1 MIKQMMPVFKWLL
14 LLQVLIGLVLQFSLW
29 CSDASLLSIW
39 QLDRQIAQY
48 QQANQLLVER
58 NQRVLKNIVSLK
70 QRGAAIEEQARL
82 DLGMIRPGEIYYYFL
97 DPGESL

>member
-14 LLQVLIGLVLQFSLW
+14 LLQVLMGLLMQWSLW
-29 CSDASLLSIW
+29 CSDASLLGIW

-48 QQANQLLVER
+48 QEANQLLVER
-58 NQRVLKNIVSLK
+58 NQRVLNNINSLK

-82 DLGMIRPGEIYYYFL
+82 NLGMIRSGEIYYYFL
-97 DPGESL
+97 DPGEGS